1 MVQIIIIIII
11 ICILFLSF
19 LFLILSDPCAALTCE
34 FSGCGISK
42 VFIQGKNY
50 KCTFYQSLFDM
61 SSTSKCDVTMLGHA
75 KTP

>member
-19 LFLILSDPCAALTCE
+19 LFFILSDPCAALTCE

-42 VFIQGKNY
+42 VFMPKHLKG
-50 KCTFYQSLFDM
+50 
-61 SSTSKCDVTMLGHA
+61 
-75 KTP
+75 